1 MTSIRSS
8 TSFSKRGRPS
18 KDLAGYKDL
27 IEQLYLE
34 DNLTAKEI
42 IKLLA
47 EEYSFVI
54 SLRQLNRCI
63 KEWNFRKQEQVE
75 DTPQLRARIST
86 CFYLLGLED
95 SEMLMMLKEEGNV
108 TSIEIGGYTTH

>member
-1 MTSIRSS
+1 M
-8 TSFSKRGRPS
+8 GRPS
-18 KDLAGYKDL
+18 KDLTGYKDL

-34 DNLTAKEI
+34 DNLTGKEI

-54 SLRQLNRCI
+54 SLRKFNTCI

-75 DTPQLRARIST
+75 DSPQLRARIST

-95 SEMLMMLKEEGNV
+95 SEMLMMLKEEGNM
-108 TSIEIGGYTTH
+108 TSIEIGRYKTH